1 MKKVVMLLVM
11 AASVAGFAAE
21 GVRTVAEKPRKS
33 LKVLTIG
40 NSFSICLL
48 HQFPQ
53 VARSMD
59 LQLDLCSMFIGG
71 CSFERPWQNVEKAGN
86 PDFLPYGIKWS
97 YASCDHDAA
106 PVAKVV
112 RKVERKHHKTGK
124 AYKDVGGNIP
134 QLLKADRWDIVTI
147 QQASHFS
154 WQPDSYH
161 PYADN
166 LVKTIRELA
175 PQAEIVVQETWSYT
189 PWDGRLKKWG
199 IDQNEMYAKLHAAYG
214 DFAKAN
220 GFMVVPVGTAVQ
232 LYRKAL
238 PVVYTENSFGGDPCG
253 SAKFEQGADGQWKPK
268 GDVFHFN
275 NEGHYLQALVWTAS
289 LFGVDVT
296 KCPYKPDFLDAARAE
311 KMKACAMK
319 AVKGK

>member
-1 MKKVVMLLVM
+1 MKKAILLTALVVSITSL
-11 AASVAGFAAE
+11 AAE
-21 GVRTVAEKPRKS
+21 GVRTVAEKPRKN
-33 LKVLTIG
+33 LKVLMIG

-48 HQFPQ
+48 QQFPQ
-53 VARSMD
+53 VAKSMD
-59 LQLDLCSMFIGG
+59 LKLDLCSMFIGG
-71 CSFERPWQNVEKAGN
+71 CSFERHWQNVEKAGDPN
-86 PDFLPYGIKWS
+86 FLPYGVKWD
-97 YASCDHDAA
+97 YASCDNAAA
-106 PVAKVV
+106 PVAQAV
-112 RKVERKHHKTGK
+112 RKVDRKHHKTGK
-124 AYKDVGGNIP
+124 AYKEVGGNIP

-166 LVKTIRELA
+166 LVKKIRELA

-189 PWDGRLKKWG
+189 PWDRRLAQWKM
-199 IDQNEMYAKLHAAYG
+199 DQNEMYAKLHAAYG

-220 GFMVVPVGTAVQ
+220 GFMVIPVGTAVQ

-253 SAKFEQGADGQWKPK
+253 SAKFEQGKDGKWKPK

-275 NEGHYLQALVWTAS
+275 REGHYLQALVWTAS

-319 AVKGK
+319 SVKGK